1 MRVKE
6 GQIFNLMDTN
16 GRRKD
21 VINALQGYLT
31 ILDDVQNMQKMRWDS
46 MPESLAQ
53 YEFYKQAIE
62 LSPEVFVKHGPYDKL
77 VEALQEN
84 ESFAVAVENQDIEW
98 IQDNRILFRDLIS
111 KFDLGVE
118 DRARHYTSNLVKL
131 GFTDD
136 SREISPVGELLLDL
150 KKLKKDE
157 LETMLPIDGVNVVYL
172 RQLMKLRIFD
182 NEGERFYSP
191 FNLAIF
197 ALLKRHRLSENAFF
211 ELVQGLS
218 PYTDFFNIN
227 RYVEE
232 YKEGDI
238 FSDIFIEI
246 PEELRNYKRVT
257 EAVFSN
263 HFKNRKSKDG
273 VDVYWDFYNLLHDY
287 LDNPSSVTIDK
298 LLTCFENNKDKLN
311 KAFGFGQN
319 IFSQRTGERPSPE
332 EFANQYQ
339 EMFEADLNTYLY
351 QKFSLSKIF
360 DQIREYSDTTKRI
373 FKATGIISFDN
384 GFVEIAYRE
393 LCTCIFEEAVIQS
406 RVAGNIYEELRP
418 EYDSYS
424 EYEESVNS
432 FYCDVTNLSQVLEY
446 HDEKIKQVE
455 DYIQKEFLGVSIE
468 KIPTIIADKR
478 RREFAEFINKHYPS
492 EKVKEILELFN
503 DRSNDRHIKE
513 AVSPDATV
521 PTIYEY
527 MVGLAW
533 YYFSGKRVDILN
545 SYNLTLSANFEPLV
559 HAGGGLGDIVIYED
573 DKVLMLEATLMNAN
587 SQKRGEWEPV
597 LRHSINLKVEEET
610 KNTRREVTSFFI
622 ADSFD
627 ANTINIWKAVA
638 AVPLQSS
645 LEKDKFTDNVV
656 IMPINT
662 DELSSLIDKESEYDE
677 IISKVHKLFEVDKVN
692 FDIDWREKF
701 MEGIV

>member
-6 GQIFNLMDTN
+6 GQIFSLMDTN

-455 DYIQKEFLGVSIE
+455 DNIQKEFLGVSIE

-645 LEKDKFTDNVV
+645 LEKDKFTDNDV

>member
-1 MRVKE
+1 M
-6 GQIFNLMDTN
+6 
-16 GRRKD
+16 
-21 VINALQGYLT
+21 
-31 ILDDVQNMQKMRWDS
+31 
-46 MPESLAQ
+46 
-53 YEFYKQAIE
+53 
-62 LSPEVFVKHGPYDKL
+62 
-77 VEALQEN
+77 
-84 ESFAVAVENQDIEW
+84 
-98 IQDNRILFRDLIS
+98 
-111 KFDLGVE
+111 
-118 DRARHYTSNLVKL
+118 
-131 GFTDD
+131 
-136 SREISPVGELLLDL
+136 
-150 KKLKKDE
+150 
-157 LETMLPIDGVNVVYL
+157 
-172 RQLMKLRIFD
+172 
-182 NEGERFYSP
+182 
-191 FNLAIF
+191 
-197 ALLKRHRLSENAFF
+197 
-211 ELVQGLS
+211 
-218 PYTDFFNIN
+218 
-227 RYVEE
+227 
-232 YKEGDI
+232 
-238 FSDIFIEI
+238 
-246 PEELRNYKRVT
+246 
-257 EAVFSN
+257 
-263 HFKNRKSKDG
+263 
-273 VDVYWDFYNLLHDY
+273 
-287 LDNPSSVTIDK
+287 DNPSSVTIDK

-455 DYIQKEFLGVSIE
+455 DNIQKEFLGVSIE